1 MEYEIRKKC
10 SAVRYPVKFVN
21 SVLNDSESEEHDPM
35 LLSYLLKDCISKPI
49 IWIDFLFCNENNKIS
64 KQLLKKL
71 NAFTKEK
78 MILEVF
84 GKQKKSDRLCL

>member
-1 MEYEIRKKC
+1 MEYEIRKKF

-21 SVLNDSESEEHDPM
+21 NVLNDFENEEHDPM

-49 IWIDFLFCNENNKIS
+49 IWIDFLFCNENNKKS